1 MKKIKSNKGFTLVE
15 LLAVIVVLAIV
26 MGIAAVAITSVLDN
40 TRKSTFATN
49 AKLFIDGA
57 RDLVTSTEMSD
68 MIGGT
73 AGASYAPKCDSTN
86 TPKYIPV
93 LAVNLESGGVD
104 SPYNNKY
111 IKGTTNKLAKD
122 SVADIGVDADGK
134 AISYVK
140 VTPTFD
146 ATTSSCTY
154 EYSIF
159 LSDGVYAV
167 GKSGNEV
174 KESEIATTSVQPLS

>member
-1 MKKIKSNKGFTLVE
+1 MKKMKNNKGFTLVE

-93 LAVNLESGGVD
+93 AAVNLESGGVD

-111 IKGTTNKLAKD
+111 IKGTSKAPVD
-122 SVADIGVDADGK
+122 SVNAIGQEDGK

-146 ATTSSCTY
+146 SATSSCTY

-167 GKSGNEV
+167 GTSGAEV
-174 KESEIATTSVQPLS
+174 AESAIATTSVQPLS